1 MRWLFKVRPISP
13 TSYLTWPSERELLK
27 KADDVSIYRHTPQKV
42 TFWNRDS
49 FQFSIISIF
58 ISTVIERLLFV
69 FEPVCNVNLL
79 SKQHS
84 NWIILTSAQHCWKNL
99 CTLRFEKLN
108 MATECGWYCSYWFT
122 NCKDVQTQSTDVMQC
137 NMVVLHVQQLLHPNW
152 VCCTQ

>member
-1 MRWLFKVRPISP
+1 MTFESKANIPHVLPDLTKWKRAFEESGRRQYLP
-13 TSYLTWPSERELLK
+13 THTAKSHILK
-27 KADDVSIYRHTPQKV
+27 PR
-42 TFWNRDS
+42 
-49 FQFSIISIF
+49 QFSIFDHLDFHFYSYRTWV
-58 ISTVIERLLFV
+58 SLLFV

-108 MATECGWYCSYWFT
+108 MATECGWYSSYWFT

-137 NMVVLHVQQLLHPNW
+137 NMVLLHVQQLLHPAIHL
-152 VCCTQ
+152 